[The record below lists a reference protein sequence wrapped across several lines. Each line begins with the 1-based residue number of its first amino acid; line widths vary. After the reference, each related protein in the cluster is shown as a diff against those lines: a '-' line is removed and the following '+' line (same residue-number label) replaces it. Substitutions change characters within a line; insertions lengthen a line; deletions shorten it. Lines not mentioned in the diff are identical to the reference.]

1 MTREVGDPYVVLGV
15 QRGASLL
22 EIARARRLLA
32 KQFHPDLAAGE
43 SAAKRM
49 QAINEAWQM
58 ISDQHRRARGPAA
71 PAAWQWPSS
80 GQQEWHGARAAT
92 AAHRSD
98 ESSSSRTG
106 VLVLAGMM
114 LLLALILVAGMI
126 AAADGPALPGPY
138 APIKNNLDSP

>member
-1 MTREVGDPYVVLGV
+1 MKSWTRTSCSAS

-22 EIARARRLLA
+22 SDRACSTSARQAVPSR
-32 KQFHPDLAAGE
+32 LAAGE
-43 SAAKRM
+43 SATKRM
-49 QAINEAWQM
+49 QAINEAWQT

-71 PAAWQWPSS
+71 PAAWHWPSS

-92 AAHRSD
+92 VAHRSD
-98 ESSSSRTG
+98 ESSSGRTG

-138 APIKNNLDSP
+138 APIKHNLDSP

>member
-1 MTREVGDPYVVLGV
+1 MTREVVDPYVVLGV
-15 QRGASLL
+15 PRGASLL

-49 QAINEAWQM
+49 QAVNEAWQT
-58 ISDQHRRARGPAA
+58 ISDQHRSARGAA
-71 PAAWQWPSS
+71 AAAWQWPSS
-80 GQQEWHGARAAT
+80 GQQEWHSARAAT
-92 AAHRSD
+92 VAQRSD
-98 ESSSSRTG
+98 ESSSGRTG

-138 APIKNNLDSP
+138 APIKHNLDSP